1 MERRREARSRL
12 RRINARRSPGRRA
25 GGLERPR
32 VGPGTV
38 PDGIAGTIDSWAH
51 PGVAARSRRL
61 SVHKN
66 VLARPRRTK
75 STARTGPGL
84 LAGATC
90 DPRPARAAPRCGCSR
105 LTISCQA
112 NTRPPKGTQGT
123 PPGLPRPRGATRS
136 RASEHPE
143 KQQSSKA
150 SVFDADYFGELG
162 KFCRTARAQTHARG
176 TPYRRGKKTCNG
188 IFSCWRLPVLVI
200 FFVCPSFLFTRG
212 PKPAGPPPPP
222 A

>member
-1 MERRREARSRL
+1 M
-12 RRINARRSPGRRA
+12 
-25 GGLERPR
+25 
-32 VGPGTV
+32 
-38 PDGIAGTIDSWAH
+38 
-51 PGVAARSRRL
+51 
-61 SVHKN
+61 HKN

-90 DPRPARAAPRCGCSR
+90 DPRPARGGCSR

-188 IFSCWRLPVLVI
+188 IFSCWRLPVVKLTTEARYRSTDIQEWPLAVSKRP
-200 FFVCPSFLFTRG
+200 VRRSRRSGRVRRAPRGVSALEWAGVARAGRPRGAGSETRR
-212 PKPAGPPPPP
+212 
-222 A
+222 